1 MAKLVAVTACPTGI
15 AHTFMAAE
23 ALRRVADLKGHDLT
37 VETQGSEGVRTPLEE
52 QAVAQADAVI
62 LATDITVDESRFHGK
77 PLVRTSTAVAI
88 RDTERIIDE
97 AVARATLHRTTATTE
112 AGAATPADPLRAGTE
127 PHHGEAPLPLAGAP
141 RQGEQYPGT
150 ASGPA
155 RTPAPI
161 AGAPQSQGTV
171 SGPARTPPPNGGA
184 PRQGEQALGAA
195 SGSPL
200 AGAPR
205 QSEQAPGA
213 STAASRTGAPRQS
226 EPSRA
231 PVSTPGASRRADT
244 STGVSFPRP
253 HGLLTDS
260 SPPTRSD
267 AALTGPPRRADP
279 NAEPLRTPPSSTPAG
294 TLVAVTACPTGIA
307 HTFMAAEALT
317 RAARAKGYAIRV
329 ETQGSVGAKNTLTPE
344 EIAQADAVIIG
355 ADTHVSTERFAG
367 KRLLQ
372 TSVGEA
378 LKQADRVVEQAL
390 ALPEPADAVRPS
402 VLPTGTSVKAEPAG
416 AYKHLLTG
424 VSFML
429 PFVVAGGLLLA
440 LSFVFGIDAYKQ
452 PGTLPAALKGIGD
465 AAFALMVPALA
476 GYLAYSIADRPGL
489 APGFIG
495 GMLAQQLNAG
505 FLGGIAAGFLAGFVA
520 RTLRDRI
527 RLPANL
533 EGLKPVLVIPLL
545 SALIVGLLMTYVI
558 GAPVAALMGA
568 LTRFLTGMS
577 GANAVLLGLLLG
589 AMVAFDTG
597 GPINKAAY
605 AFAVGL
611 LGSNT
616 FTPMAAVMVA
626 GMTPPLG
633 LALATVVAKS
643 RFTLQE
649 REAGKAA
656 AVLGLAFITEGAIPY
671 AARDPLRVIP
681 SIVFG
686 SAVAGAVSMG
696 FGCAL
701 RAPHGGV
708 FVLAIPNAVA
718 PLGPYVLALVA
729 GTLATTLALVVLKKP
744 LATPPTP

>member
-23 ALRRVADLKGHDLT
+23 ALRRVADLKGHDLA
-37 VETQGSEGVRTPLEE
+37 VETRGAEGVRTPLDEA
-52 QAVAQADAVI
+52 AVAQADAVI
-62 LATDITVDESRFHGK
+62 LATDITVDESRFVGK

-97 AVARATLHRTTATTE
+97 AVARATLQRTATAE
-112 AGAATPADPLRAGTE
+112 AAAHGAPSADLGRAGTE
-127 PHHGEAPLPLAGAP
+127 AASQGQDAPLPLAGAP
-141 RQGEQYPGT
+141 RPT
-150 ASGPA
+150 
-155 RTPAPI
+155 
-161 AGAPQSQGTV
+161 
-171 SGPARTPPPNGGA
+171 
-184 PRQGEQALGAA
+184 
-195 SGSPL
+195 
-200 AGAPR
+200 
-205 QSEQAPGA
+205 EQAPGA
-213 STAASRTGAPRQS
+213 SIRASQLPTGTPNQTEQAARAAQPHMGTLRQTEQTSGASTRTAQPHGGAPRPT
-226 EPSRA
+226 EPS
-231 PVSTPGASRRADT
+231 S
-244 STGVSFPRP
+244 GVSFPRP
-253 HGLLTDS
+253 HGLLTS
-260 SPPTRSD
+260 TPLSPSD
-267 AALTGPPRRADP
+267 VTLPLDGASRRVDPTGPPT
-279 NAEPLRTPPSSTPAG
+279 RTPPSGTLAG

-355 ADTHVSTERFAG
+355 ADTHVSTERFVG

-390 ALPEPADAVRPS
+390 ALPEPMSATRP
-402 VLPTGTSVKAEPAG
+402 VAAPPLGAPVKAEPAG

-495 GMLAQQLNAG
+495 GMLANQLNAG
-505 FLGGIAAGFLAGFVA
+505 FLGGIAAGFLAGYVA
-520 RTLRDRI
+520 RTLKDRI

-577 GANAVLLGLLLG
+577 GTNAVLLGLLLG

-597 GPINKAAY
+597 GPVNKAAY

-611 LGSNT
+611 LGSST

-643 RFTLQE
+643 RFTSQE

-686 SAVAGAVSMG
+686 SAIAGAVSMG

-701 RAPHGGV
+701 RAPHGGI
-708 FVLAIPNAVA
+708 FVLAIPNAVQ
-718 PLGPYVLALVA
+718 PLGYYVLALVA
-729 GTLATTLALVVLKKP
+729 GTLATTLALIVLKRP
-744 LATPPTP
+744 LTDTLTR